1 MSDADTTKLT
11 ARYNFA
17 LDKFQL
23 DAIASINEG
32 RNVLVAA
39 PTGSGKTV
47 VAEYAVARAHRAG
60 LRSFYTAPIK
70 ALSNQKFV
78 ELSTF
83 YGASQVGLLTG
94 DNSINPNAPIVVM
107 TTEVLRNM
115 IYARSQALES
125 LGVVVLDEVHFLQDA
140 YRGPVWEEVIIH
152 LEPTVQLVCLS
163 ATVSNATELCDW
175 LTLVRGPTTPIVETK
190 RPIELNN
197 HYLVGDKTSKAV
209 RIFDTLI
216 DGRANPEVTRFEQ
229 NKVTSKFPQSSR
241 QSARQATRQF
251 GSSNSLFAPS
261 RSDIV
266 KELAT
271 ADLLPAI
278 FFIFSRNQCDEAAQ
292 SCLKMGISLTTT
304 LEKKEIV
311 AIAHERLADF
321 TDDDLVALQFTQF
334 IEQLEAGIGS
344 HHAGIVPTFKEIVET
359 CFARGLVKIVFAT
372 ETLAVGINMPARAV
386 VIDKITKF
394 NGENHQ
400 MLKPSDYA
408 QLTGRAGRRGLDDI
422 GHALVVWSPFV
433 TFDQVA
439 TLVASKSFVLNSAF
453 RPTYN
458 MAANLIRSTSQV
470 QARHLLNLSF
480 AQFQSGKDVVEIQAR
495 IQRRSKERD
504 RLMLQAE
511 SPFGDIE
518 EYRNR
523 QSKTIPKSEIDE
535 SLSQLRPGDVIEA
548 GSLSHVERMVVLTVA
563 QRGDGTKITAL
574 SRSRSVQNFSARD
587 FAQQVV
593 PLGYI
598 KLPSPFAPTNNKFL
612 KEASSRLATAKI
624 KQASQI
630 KQNKRAQQE
639 DHPVAD
645 DPDLKFRLIALESA
659 ARIDRELEQL
669 EKRVSTSTQS
679 VSNKF
684 DELIK
689 LLGEYGF
696 VDDWSLTRRGQMLSH
711 IFHESDLL
719 IASCVSDGVFDGLSA
734 ANMAALASIF
744 VFQARGGEESASH
757 FPNNEMKV
765 RWKSATKISQRLATS
780 ETNHGLVVHRGPEA
794 GFMGAALDWVNGTPL
809 VDVLEED
816 ELTAGDFVR
825 TIKQLID
832 LLRQL
837 SMVLYEESDR
847 AAASTAAE
855 LCFRGVVA
863 ASSSVGRV
871 TS

>member
-1 MSDADTTKLT
+1 MSDADTSKLT
-11 ARYNFA
+11 ARYEFE

-47 VAEYAVARAHRAG
+47 VAEYAVARAHQAG

-78 ELSTF
+78 ELSSF
-83 YGASQVGLLTG
+83 YGESQVGLLTG
-94 DNSINPNAPIVVM
+94 DNSINSNAPIVVM

-152 LEPTVQLVCLS
+152 LEPTVQLICLS

-175 LTLVRGPTTPIVETK
+175 LTTVRGPTTPIVETK
-190 RPIELNN
+190 RPIELTN
-197 HYLVGDKTSKAV
+197 HFLIGDKSSNTL
-209 RIFDTLI
+209 RIFDTLT
-216 DGRANPEVTRFEQ
+216 DGRANPEVSRFEQ
-229 NKVTSKFPQSSR
+229 SKAGTAGRPSSR
-241 QSARQATRQF
+241 KPSQQF
-251 GSSNSLFAPS
+251 GKSHRLFAPS

-266 KELAT
+266 KELST

-278 FFIFSRNQCDEAAQ
+278 FFIFSRNQCDEAAK
-292 SCLKMGISLTTT
+292 SCLKMGISLTTP

-311 AIAHERLADF
+311 AIAHERLIDF

-359 CFARGLVKIVFAT
+359 CFARGLVKVVFAT

-433 TFDQVA
+433 TFEQVA
-439 TLVASKSFVLNSAF
+439 ILVASKSFVLNSAF

-504 RLMLQAE
+504 RLLLQAE

-518 EYRNR
+518 EYRIS
-523 QSKTIPKSEIDE
+523 QTKTTAPSEIKQ

-563 QRGDGTKITAL
+563 QRGDGTRITAL
-574 SRSRSVQNFSARD
+574 SRSRLVQTFSDRD
-587 FAQQVV
+587 FVQQVV
-593 PLGYI
+593 PLGYV
-598 KLPSPFAPTNNKFL
+598 KLPSPVAPTNNKFL

-624 KQASQI
+624 KQSSRI
-630 KQNKRAQQE
+630 KQNRRSQQE
-639 DHPVAD
+639 DHPVAN
-645 DPDLKFRLIALESA
+645 DPDLKFRLVAADSA

-669 EKRVSTSTQS
+669 EKRVSNSTQS

-689 LLGEYGF
+689 LLDEYDF
-696 VDDWSLTRRGQMLSH
+696 VDNWSLTRRGQLLSH

-719 IASCVSDGVFDGLSA
+719 IALCVSDGVFDGLNA
-734 ANMAALASIF
+734 ANMAALVSIF
-744 VFQARGGEESASH
+744 VFQARGGEESSSH
-757 FPNNEMKV
+757 FPNNELKV
-765 RWKSATKISQRLATS
+765 RWKNASKISQRLAVS
-780 ETNHGLVVHRGPEA
+780 ETDHGLVVHRGPEF
-794 GFMGAALDWVNGTPL
+794 GFMGAALDWASGTSL
-809 VDVLEED
+809 VDVLDED

-825 TIKQLID
+825 TVKQLID

-837 SMVLYEESDR
+837 SIVLFEEADR
-847 AAASTAAE
+847 ATASEAAE

-863 ASSSVGRV
+863 ASSSVGRI

>member
-1 MSDADTTKLT
+1 MSDADNTKLT
-11 ARYNFA
+11 ARYDFA

-83 YGASQVGLLTG
+83 YGESQVGLLTG

-125 LGVVVLDEVHFLQDA
+125 LGVVVLDEVHFLQDT

-175 LTLVRGPTTPIVETK
+175 LTTVRGPTTPIVETK
-190 RPIELNN
+190 RPIELTN
-197 HYLVGDKTSKAV
+197 HYLIGDKSTKAV

-216 DGRANPEVTRFEQ
+216 DGRANPEVLRFEQ
-229 NKVTSKFPQSSR
+229 NKVSSKAPKSN
-241 QSARQATRQF
+241 RQF
-251 GSSNSLFAPS
+251 GSFNSLFAPS

-278 FFIFSRNQCDEAAQ
+278 FFIFSRNQCDEAAR
-292 SCLKMGISLTTT
+292 SCLKMGISLTSA

-311 AIAHERLADF
+311 AIAHERLVDF

-359 CFARGLVKIVFAT
+359 CFARGLVKVVFAT

-439 TLVASKSFVLNSAF
+439 TLVASRSFVLNSAF

-504 RLMLQAE
+504 RLMLQAD

-518 EYRNR
+518 EYRTR
-523 QSKTIPKSEIDE
+523 QSRKMPPSEINE
-535 SLSQLRPGDVIEA
+535 SLGQLRPGDVIEA

-574 SRSRSVQNFSARD
+574 SRSRMVQTFSARD
-587 FAQQVV
+587 FAQQVF

-624 KQASQI
+624 KQASRM
-630 KQNKRAQQE
+630 KQNKRPQE
-639 DHPVAD
+639 DDHPVAN
-645 DPDLKFRLIALESA
+645 DPDLKFRLIAAESA

-689 LLGEYGF
+689 LLGEYDF
-696 VDDWSLTRRGQMLSH
+696 VDDWSLTQRGQMLSH

-719 IASCVSDGVFDGLSA
+719 IAICVSDGVFDGLSA

-744 VFQARGGEESASH
+744 VFQARGGEESTSH
-757 FPNNEMKV
+757 FPNNEMKI
-765 RWKSATKISQRLATS
+765 RWKSAAKISHRLALA

-794 GFMGAALDWVNGTPL
+794 GFMGAALDWVSGTSL

-837 SMVLYEESDR
+837 STVLYEESDR

-863 ASSSVGRV
+863 ASSSVGRI

>member
-78 ELSTF
+78 ELSEF

-175 LTLVRGPTTPIVETK
+175 LTLVRGPTTPIVESK
-190 RPIELNN
+190 RPIELTN
-197 HYLVGDKTSKAV
+197 HYLVGDKSSKAV

-292 SCLKMGISLTTT
+292 SCLKMGISLTTN

-359 CFARGLVKIVFAT
+359 CFARGLVKVVFAT

-518 EYRNR
+518 EYRTR

-574 SRSRSVQNFSARD
+574 SRSRSVQNFLARD

-624 KQASQI
+624 KQASRI
-630 KQNKRAQQE
+630 KQNKRPQQE

-719 IASCVSDGVFDGLSA
+719 IANCVSDGVFDGLSA

-757 FPNNEMKV
+757 FPNNEMKA

-863 ASSSVGRV
+863 ASSSVGRI